1 MEANT
6 KLTMKIILAISVL
19 VSGATAFQQCGT
31 QQKATEYEIPD
42 HVTKENRQ
50 LFLEKCEKGKVLY
63 KIHCGG
69 CHGIFTSG
77 KDGVPNFTKTQID
90 SYHAAALIGIDPKN
104 HAVAK
109 KMSSDQI
116 DQIITFLRLRKI
128 D

>member
-1 MEANT
+1 M
-6 KLTMKIILAISVL
+6 KLIIAISVL
-19 VSGATAFQQCGT
+19 VSAATSFQQCAT
-31 QQKATEYEIPD
+31 QQKAIEYEIPD
-42 HVTKENRQ
+42 HVTKENKR
-50 LFLEKCEKGKVLY
+50 LFIEKCEKGKVLY

-69 CHGIFTSG
+69 CHGIFTKG
-77 KDGVPNFTKTQID
+77 KDDVPNFTKTQID

-128 D
+128 DQ